1 MRKIK
6 NRKLLYNGGAIAST
20 LGIGSILASTAFV
33 NDPKYSAATLVG
45 GALVGVGLI
54 MMSSNNQTD
63 EEINLEKRREIDN
76 LVFEDQLLSMD
87 IDSLKKREEEIEII
101 EKYYYKNYGNNSA
114 EVNFLLKK
122 NILKE
127 RLILN
132 SSTNSYHTTNEA
144 DKVDSEVT
152 LQALFKLE
160 YDYKYITFRKKALED
175 YEKNKKRLNSKIIKF
190 IRK

>member
-63 EEINLEKRREIDN
+63 EEINLEERREIDN
-76 LVFEDQLLSMD
+76 LVSLLLS
-87 IDSLKKREEEIEII
+87 
-101 EKYYYKNYGNNSA
+101 
-114 EVNFLLKK
+114 
-122 NILKE
+122 
-127 RLILN
+127 
-132 SSTNSYHTTNEA
+132 
-144 DKVDSEVT
+144 KV
-152 LQALFKLE
+152 L
-160 YDYKYITFRKKALED
+160 
-175 YEKNKKRLNSKIIKF
+175 
-190 IRK
+190 